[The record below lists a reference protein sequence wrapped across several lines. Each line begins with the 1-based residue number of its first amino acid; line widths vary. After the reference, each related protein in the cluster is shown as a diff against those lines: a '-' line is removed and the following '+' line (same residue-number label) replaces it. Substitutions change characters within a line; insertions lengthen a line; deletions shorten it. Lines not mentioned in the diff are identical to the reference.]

1 MNWLLLKNHP
11 KQNMICC
18 FFIKIT
24 KFKMRLTRFFGLR
37 ATYDILAR
45 RLHFVAITLNFD
57 VKTIYLWRNRETAT
71 HNIINLKILCHV
83 LISFSRTN
91 QNWLLR
97 LNIKKKD
104 KKIFSW
110 LRALRTMMLVFRTV
124 VKNYICT
131 CKIIFFSSP
140 SPPCHTLMCRSRK
153 IDTLWHNKKIFFVCY
168 HIILK
173 KRSETSFK
181 LYVHSH
187 LQIEKHVLTNHVD
200 KMLEL

>member
-1 MNWLLLKNHP
+1 MNLYFNSRNIWMNWLLLKNHP

-83 LISFSRTN
+83 LISFLRTN

-97 LNIKKKD
+97 LNIKKKI
-104 KKIFSW
+104 KRYS
-110 LRALRTMMLVFRTV
+110 LGYEHLG
-124 VKNYICT
+124 
-131 CKIIFFSSP
+131 
-140 SPPCHTLMCRSRK
+140 
-153 IDTLWHNKKIFFVCY
+153 LWCLF
-168 HIILK
+168 LG
-173 KRSETSFK
+173 
-181 LYVHSH
+181 L
-187 LQIEKHVLTNHVD
+187 
-200 KMLEL
+200 